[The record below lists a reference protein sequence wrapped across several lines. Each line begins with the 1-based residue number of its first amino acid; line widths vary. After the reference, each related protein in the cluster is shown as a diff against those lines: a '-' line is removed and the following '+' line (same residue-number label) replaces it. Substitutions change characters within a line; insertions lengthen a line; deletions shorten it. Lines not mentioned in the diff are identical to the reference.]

1 MKYPHCQGA
10 PISTQQLKRTM
21 LPTLV
26 AIWVYSG
33 FFRLYVFPQ
42 VSQIIFFLPTLI
54 FFFITVRALLPTYSG
69 KLFSLSYLIP
79 LYSFTLFQAF
89 HIYSHNITP
98 TIALYGL
105 SLYIFPMAIITQLP
119 FEEEGKIF
127 VSCTKILEVSLLP
140 NLVLAILQTLSPH
153 SRFVASIGNTDQL
166 EIANGIVRAYG
177 TFSSTTGFSYYLTL
191 CTCILIIDSKNI
203 RTGTRYLYWICIP
216 AMYILSGSRTVIF
229 SAISLI
235 LISFLFGGARIFRA
249 LRLSMSIRIIL
260 VTLFS
265 VILVRLYFWHV
276 FEAFA
281 IRFQT
286 ASQQEN
292 TIRRITN
299 SIFGFLSQSSN
310 TLLGEG
316 LGSRSIGTYSYS
328 LSSGW
333 IENDLPRIIVE
344 AGPILGLLIIFARWL
359 FIGWLLFSQAK
370 YTGFQRHSRA
380 LLIGAVFPVV
390 LFGQFMGQGSLS
402 LGVWITIFLCLTIP
416 KSAT

>member
-1 MKYPHCQGA
+1 
-10 PISTQQLKRTM
+10 M

-26 AIWVYSG
+26 VVWIYSG
-33 FFRLYVFPQ
+33 FIRLYVFPQ
-42 VSQIIFFLPTLI
+42 ISQIIFFLPTLI
-54 FFFITVRALLPTYSG
+54 FFFITVRALLPTYLG
-69 KLFSLSYLIP
+69 KSFRLSYLIP
-79 LYSFTLFQAF
+79 LYCLTVFQAF
-89 HIYSHNITP
+89 HIFSNNITP
-98 TIALYGL
+98 IIAFYGL

-119 FEEEGKIF
+119 FAAEGKIF
-127 VSCTKILEVSLLP
+127 ASCTKILEVSLLP
-140 NLVLAILQTLSPH
+140 NLVLAILQTLSPD
-153 SRFVASIGNTDQL
+153 SRFVTSIGNTNQL

-203 RTGTRYLYWICIP
+203 RVRTRYLYWICIP

-229 SAISLI
+229 STMLLI

-260 VTLFS
+260 ATLFS
-265 VILVRLYFWHV
+265 FILVRLYFWNV
-276 FEAFA
+276 FEAFI

-292 TIRRITN
+292 TMTRLIN
-299 SIFGFLSQSSN
+299 SVFGFLSQSSN
-310 TLLGEG
+310 SLLGEG

-344 AGPILGLLIIFARWL
+344 AGPILGLLIILARWL
-359 FIGWLLFSQAK
+359 FLGWLLFSQSH
-370 YTGFQRHSRA
+370 YTGVQRQSRA
-380 LLIGAVFPVV
+380 LLIGAAFPVL

-402 LGVWITIFLCLTIP
+402 LGVWITIFLCLSIP
-416 KSAT
+416 KSSNLRMHA

>member
-1 MKYPHCQGA
+1 M
-10 PISTQQLKRTM
+10 KRTL
-21 LPTLV
+21 LPGLV
-26 AIWVYSG
+26 TIWLYSG
-33 FFRLYVFPQ
+33 FVRLYLFPQ
-42 VSQIIFFLPTLI
+42 FAQIIYFLPYAILALITLRLFFQEAIQKSYYFLYLCLLFSSLI
-54 FFFITVRALLPTYSG
+54 FQSV
-69 KLFSLSYLIP
+69 
-79 LYSFTLFQAF
+79 
-89 HIYSHNITP
+89 HIMFGNIDFKTA
-98 TIALYGL
+98 IYGL
-105 SLYIFPMAIITQLP
+105 SLYIIPLALITQMPLSVKCNSNHKC
-119 FEEEGKIF
+119 ERI
-127 VSCTKILEVSLLP
+127 ILNSVIP
-140 NLVLAILQTLSPH
+140 NFILVVLQTLNSSP
-153 SRFVASIGNTDQL
+153 RYLPTLDNTEHL
-166 EIANGIVRAYG
+166 ESANGVARAFG

-310 TLLGEG
+310 TLWGEG

-416 KSAT
+416 KSAS